1 MDKKIYQKLQRYE
14 DDKRMLYGLWM
25 EDEKNPEMPRK
36 LEFQSDEAKK
46 LFEQSI
52 PECIKT
58 EERHKLDF
66 GVDLSEPSDV
76 SVNFDDKL
84 V

>member
-1 MDKKIYQKLQRYE
+1 
-14 DDKRMLYGLWM
+14 MLYGIWM
-25 EDEKNPEMPRK
+25 EDEKNPEGPKK
-36 LEFQSDEAKK
+36 LEFQSLEAKQ

-84 V
+84 VQIKKAI